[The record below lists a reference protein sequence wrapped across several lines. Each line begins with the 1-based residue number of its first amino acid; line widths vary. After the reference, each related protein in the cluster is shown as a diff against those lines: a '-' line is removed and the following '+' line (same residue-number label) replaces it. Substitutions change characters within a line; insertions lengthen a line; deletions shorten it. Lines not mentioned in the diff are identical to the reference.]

1 MHAPRKLNKCGQG
14 TALKLIMSTIKQRYE
29 STDGPFISLE
39 FFPPK
44 TKLGKQNLTARMTR
58 MTALNPLFIT
68 ITWGAGGTTAKK
80 TLELAAVAQREL
92 NVPVCMHLTCTNTNK
107 EIIDEAL
114 KLAHEADIR
123 NILALR
129 GDPPVG
135 EEWETPSE
143 SSEFQHAVDLVR
155 YIKEKYNDDF
165 CVGVA
170 AYPEGHCEGEADG
183 VAQDPRRDLGFLKEK
198 VDAGADFV
206 ITQLFY
212 DVEKFLSFEQMF
224 RNEVSADIPLF
235 PGLMPINSYLLFN
248 RAAKLSHASIPQAI
262 RDRLPQEYHSD
273 DNKVRAIGVDI
284 LVEMVEEIYKRTEGR
299 IKGIHFYTLN
309 LEKAIAQIVTKSPS
323 LSKILEEDKEDDLVE
338 GVGEIALVDG
348 NTLEED
354 ENVKKRRR
362 QSSHND
368 DLTCNRVLLDEAGKS
383 IASGRESSG
392 APSRKVVIS
401 ISQGSGAL
409 GKDATWDEFTNGRFG
424 DSRSPAFGEI
434 DGYGPSLKV
443 SSKKAYEIWGQPSST
458 DDIKTLFIRYLEG
471 SLEALPWSDLG
482 LSAETALIQEELIQ
496 LNERGYLSL
505 ASQPAT
511 NSTPST
517 DKIFGWGPPGGY
529 VYQKSFVEMF
539 VHKQQWELEIK
550 PKLEPLG
557 SKVSY
562 YVGDSAETFYT
573 NLDSS
578 CSSVVTWGVFPNSEV
593 LQTTIVEE
601 ESFKAWRDEAFS
613 IWLEWSKLFPRNSR
627 SNTLLKQM
635 HRDYYLV
642 SIVHHDFSDC
652 DALWDL
658 LLA

>member
-1 MHAPRKLNKCGQG
+1 
-14 TALKLIMSTIKQRYE
+14 MSTIKQRYE
-29 STDGPFISLE
+29 ASEGPFISLE

-44 TKLGKQNLTARMTR
+44 TKLGKQNLMARMAR

-80 TLELAAVAQREL
+80 TLDLAALAQREL
-92 NVPVCMHLTCTNTNK
+92 NVPVCMHLTCTNTDR
-107 EIIDEAL
+107 EVIDEAL
-114 KLAHEADIR
+114 RYARDADIR

-135 EEWETPSE
+135 EEWQAETT
-143 SSEFQHAVDLVR
+143 SEFQHAADLVR
-155 YIKEKYNDDF
+155 YIKKEYKNDF
-165 CVGVA
+165 CIGVA

-183 VAQDPRRDLGFLKEK
+183 VQQDPRRDLVFLKEK

-212 DVEKFLSFEQMF
+212 DVEKFLTFEKMF
-224 RNEVSADIPLF
+224 REEVSTTALLF

-248 RAAKLSHASIPQAI
+248 RASKLSHASIPQAI
-262 RDRLPQEYHSD
+262 LDRMPQECHSD

-284 LVEMVEEIYKRTEGR
+284 LSEIVDEIFRRTDGR
-299 IKGIHFYTLN
+299 IKGFHFYTLN
-309 LEKAIAQIVTKSPS
+309 LEKAVAQIVTKATY
-323 LSKILEEDKEDDLVE
+323 LSKILEEDKDDELID
-338 GVGEIALVDG
+338 GVGEMALEDFEATEKDG
-348 NTLEED
+348 NLR
-354 ENVKKRRR
+354 KRRR
-362 QSSHND
+362 QSSHTSSQ
-368 DLTCNRVLLDEAGKS
+368 TCNRVLLDENKDPLIS
-383 IASGRESSG
+383 REASG

-401 ISQGSGAL
+401 ISQGSGTL

-443 SSKKAYEIWGQPSST
+443 SNKKAYELWGQPKSVE
-458 DDIKTLFIRYLEG
+458 DLRALFIRYLEG

-482 LSAETALIQEELIQ
+482 LSPETALIQEELIQ

-517 DKIFGWGPPGGY
+517 DKIFGWGPRGGY
-529 VYQKSFVEMF
+529 IYQKSFVEFF
-539 VHKQQWELEIK
+539 VHKQQWELELK

-562 YVGDSAETFYT
+562 YVGDSAEAFYT
-573 NLDSS
+573 NLDSN

-613 IWLEWSKLFPRNSR
+613 IWLEWSKLFPRNSMP
-627 SNTLLKQM
+627 STFLKQM

-642 SIVHHDFSDC
+642 SIVHHDFSQC

-658 LLA
+658 LLS